1 MTNSPCKDCETRYPG
16 CHSKCELYL
25 DWQQVHRAEL
35 TTIKINKLK
44 DKNNTKWHGVLKLS
58 HKSHFRGGRMIL
70 VKSIKVFI
78 LCPT

>member
-35 TTIKINKLK
+35 TTIKINKLADNQAIAYK
-44 DKNNTKWHGVLKLS
+44 AEKRMVPAHLKHRRS
-58 HKSHFRGGRMIL
+58 R
-70 VKSIKVFI
+70 
-78 LCPT
+78 